1 MPPLDLRKVRI
12 LEAIVHDYVT
22 TTKPVGSERLI
33 EVYQLGCKSATVRNE
48 MAEMAEMGYLVQPH
62 TSSGRIPTDRGYRYY
77 VDELMNPPGAIKADE
92 AAIVKKRARQA
103 QTEIEHI
110 LQQTCRILSE
120 ITSYTSIATDPSS
133 ASTCLRRIYLS
144 AASPRHTLL
153 VVLLSTGHVE
163 HRLVETDVVLG
174 ENALNVLANYIN
186 GHIGDR
192 DLDDIGRMAVPA
204 DVPAELHH
212 FGSTLA
218 KVWPVLKQAAS
229 ACTERR
235 TYLEGTNKL
244 LRQPEFQDIQRLE
257 NLLSALQ
264 QRTTLYQMLS
274 RSLQS
279 HDTTITIGTENHLPA
294 MQACSIIASSY
305 RIGAKTAG
313 YLGVVGP
320 TRMNYD
326 RAVAAVGLMAQNLS
340 QVLTHLSLSE

>member
-1 MPPLDLRKVRI
+1 MPPLDSRKVRI

-33 EVYQLGCKSATVRNE
+33 EIYQLGCKSATVRNE

-77 VDELMNPPGAIKADE
+77 VDELMNPPGALKADE
-92 AAIVKKRARQA
+92 AATAKKQSRGAH
-103 QTEIEHI
+103 TEIEEI

-133 ASTCLRRIYLS
+133 SSTSLRRIYLS
-144 AASPRHTLL
+144 AASPRHILL

-163 HRLVETDVVLG
+163 HRLVETDTVPG
-174 ENALNVLANYIN
+174 ENTLLLLANYIN
-186 GHIGDR
+186 TQVGDR
-192 DLDDIGRMAVPA
+192 DLDDIGRMGGLGDIPA
-204 DVPAELHH
+204 DLHTY
-212 FGSTLA
+212 GSTIT
-218 KVWPVLKQAAS
+218 KVWPILKQAAL
-229 ACTERR
+229 AFAERKV
-235 TYLEGTNKL
+235 YLEGTNRL
-244 LRQPEFQDIQRLE
+244 LHQPEFHDIQRLE

-274 RSLQS
+274 RSL
-279 HDTTITIGTENHLPA
+279 HDFSTTITIGAENKLPA
-294 MQACSIIASSY
+294 MQACSIITTSY
-305 RIGAKTAG
+305 RIGQRPAG

-326 RAVAAVGLMAQNLS
+326 RAVAAVGLMAHNLS
-340 QVLTHLSLSE
+340 QMLTHLSLS